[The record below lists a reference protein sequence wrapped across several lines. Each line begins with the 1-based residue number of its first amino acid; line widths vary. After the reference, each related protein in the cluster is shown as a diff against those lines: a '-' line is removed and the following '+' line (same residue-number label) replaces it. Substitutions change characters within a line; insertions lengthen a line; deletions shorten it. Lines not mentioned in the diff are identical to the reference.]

1 MAWRRLRLGVFTL
14 LGAAFVL
21 IGSIVRGAGVHRVGC
36 FLLMAFASLGALL
49 VLIVGFDVVYH
60 ALRGEGQA
68 CRRCGHV
75 QRMRSF
81 RLSGACP
88 NCGEE

>member
-1 MAWRRLRLGVFTL
+1 
-14 LGAAFVL
+14 
-21 IGSIVRGAGVHRVGC
+21 
-36 FLLMAFASLGALL
+36 MAFASLGALL
-49 VLIVGFDVVYH
+49 VLIVGVDVVYH

-81 RLSGACP
+81 QLSGACP